1 MARGTFAAMA
11 RWSVLPTLLLFVLGP
26 WTEAQA
32 FYIQLHGQVTD
43 YFSGD
48 GLKDMQVRLVKDS
61 IDRETVVTGRNG
73 EYELILERGYE
84 YLVWFSGQGRVT
96 KHVRIDTR
104 EVPPIPDVPFYDMDL
119 QMTMFLWIDGVDFSI
134 LEKPVAEA
142 HYRHSIRNLT
152 WDTEHT
158 ERVRRELSRVMAHYE
173 HAFHKHKGVTGTS
186 SGSGTSRRKR
196 KRVDF

>member
-1 MARGTFAAMA
+1 M
-11 RWSVLPTLLLFVLGP
+11 SVLMLLTLLSSGN
-26 WTEAQA
+26 ARA

-61 IDRETVVTGRNG
+61 IDRETVVTGRKG

-84 YLVWFSGQGRVT
+84 YVVWFSGQGRVT

-134 LEKPVAEA
+134 LNGPVAEA
-142 HYRHSIRNLT
+142 RYRHSIRNLT

-158 ERVRRELSRVMAHYE
+158 EQVRRELSKVMAEYE
-173 HAFHKHKGVTGTS
+173 HAYHKHKGVKGTS
-186 SGSGTSRRKR
+186 STAGSTDRRKR

>member
-1 MARGTFAAMA
+1 MTWRLFPIGVA
-11 RWSVLPTLLLFVLGP
+11 LLLLVP
-26 WTEAQA
+26 CQEVRA
-32 FYIQLHGQVTD
+32 FHIELHGQVTD

-48 GLKDMQVRLVKDS
+48 GLKGMQVRLVKDS

-84 YLVWFSGQGRVT
+84 YLIWFSGQGRVT

-119 QMTMFLWIDGVDFSI
+119 QMTMFLWIDGVDFSVLDQPI
-134 LEKPVAEA
+134 AEA
-142 HYRHSIRNLT
+142 RYRHSIRNLT

-158 ERVRRELSRVMAHYE
+158 ERVRRELSRVMASYE
-173 HAFHKHKGVTGTS
+173 QAFHRHKGVKGTS
-186 SGSGTSRRKR
+186 SSSGAGDRRKR